1 MSIPMNWNEEMNT
14 MSAKL
19 TSAAT
24 FTPATI
30 NNTPEQSKML
40 TSNTNSGT
48 SIQNI
53 DCQSSS
59 TMQENNRDLPE
70 LNIPEKILFVVDT
83 AKEENCTPFKVG
95 TGESYSPLYMIKRVV
110 ETFINAKSTIQ
121 RKHEYGLMILE
132 SSSVRWISDFT
143 NNVKTILNY
152 LDTIEESINQEKTF
166 NMGLIFKE
174 IWFKIPKDNCVNFL
188 PVFTTRVILIYSRSN
203 CIPKFYECSGPSGS
217 ECLVTITSNPYFFLD
232 VLYVHEPPTTENLC
246 EDVYT
251 ELISLDICH
260 FCHVYEVGRNA
271 AKLHDNMAKLLAHP
285 LQRPLQ
291 VDTCYSINE
300 SILTN
305 N

>member
-83 AKEENCTPFKVG
+83 AKEENCTPFKV
-95 TGESYSPLYMIKRVV
+95 
-110 ETFINAKSTIQ
+110 
-121 RKHEYGLMILE
+121 E